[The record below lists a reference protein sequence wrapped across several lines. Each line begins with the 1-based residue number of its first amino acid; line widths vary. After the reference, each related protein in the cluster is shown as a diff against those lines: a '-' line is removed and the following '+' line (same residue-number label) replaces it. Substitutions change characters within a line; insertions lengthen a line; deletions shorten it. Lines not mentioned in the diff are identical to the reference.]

1 MADWIWL
8 NSEHYPALQTT
19 RCTTFAAP
27 KDAPYA
33 MAEFRKEIM
42 LRERPVRVT
51 LTVSGDTKYWLWAE
65 ERFLGMGP
73 VCAGGDYGNTQP
85 MPHHYAARYALRPET
100 EKIALFARVQLSPA
114 VMIDYSCGHG
124 GFYLEG
130 RAEYADGTTEEFCTD
145 ESWQARLNPQYISAR
160 AFDYTRAPDD
170 WMNAARVPSVWT
182 LRVSP
187 LPHLDEE
194 RLSPVKGGDRLSAAA
209 GKTVEITVLFDR
221 IYAGY
226 IAFDLKAQGRCEITV
241 TPFELEGQEEK
252 GDIIIADGNLSH
264 RGSRMYSVGG
274 CHIRLVNH
282 SGAPAEIERFAL
294 ISTHYPV
301 RSEGAFRCSD
311 RALERVY
318 DVCRHTLKICRQS
331 LHLDSPRHQETL
343 GCTGD
348 YYIESLMTY
357 FTFGDPRLIRED
369 VIRTADWLNSAD
381 GFMFHTTYSLIWAEM
396 LRELFMFT
404 GDKALLFETRPALDR
419 LLSRF
424 ADYVGESGLI
434 ETPPSW
440 MFVDWITVDDLSM
453 HHPPKAL
460 GQTVLTALYH
470 RALNTAADIERRMGD
485 ECAAR
490 DCEARAEKVKSAFN
504 ALLYDKARGLYFDG
518 LNTPQMPCTR
528 PLPPNMTDVS
538 AFMPQNVGKRYYS
551 KQANT
556 MAVLCG
562 LCAGEKAQSIM
573 RRVMED
579 ETLIDFQPY
588 FAHYVLDALWKTGLF
603 NPCGMK
609 LIDRWKPMIDSCDKG
624 LQEGWIKPGGSYS
637 FDHSHAWGGTPA
649 YQLPCRLMGFE
660 MLEPGFRK
668 IALHP
673 DAMGLDW
680 AEIVMPTPFGP
691 LTVALRDGGAEVEAP
706 DEIEIEMR

>member
-8 NSEHYPALQTT
+8 NPERYPAYQET
-19 RCTTFAAP
+19 RCTIFAEP
-27 KDAPYA
+27 KNAPYA
-33 MAEFRKEIM
+33 MAEFRKEIV

-51 LTVSGDTKYWLWAE
+51 LTVSGDTKYWLWADK
-65 ERFLGMGP
+65 RFLGMGP

-85 MPHHYAARYALRPET
+85 MPFTYATHYELHPET
-100 EKIALFARVQLSPA
+100 EKIALNARVQLSPT
-114 VMIDYSCGHG
+114 VMTDYSCGHG

-130 RAEYADGTTEEFCTD
+130 HAEYADGTKQDFGTD
-145 ESWQARLNPQYISAR
+145 GSWQARLDARCLSAHE
-160 AFDYTRAPDD
+160 FDYTRIPDA
-170 WMNAARVPSVWT
+170 WMNAACVPSVWT
-182 LRVSP
+182 IRMSP

-194 RLSPVKGGDRLSAAA
+194 RLSPIKGGDSLRAAA
-209 GKTVEITVLFDR
+209 GKTAETVMLFDR

-226 IAFDLKAQGRCEITV
+226 MAFDLKAQGRCEITV
-241 TPFELEGQEEK
+241 IPFELEGQEDK
-252 GDIIIADGNLSH
+252 GDFIIADGVLSH
-264 RGSRMYSVGG
+264 RGNRMYSVGG
-274 CHIRLVNH
+274 CRIRLFNK
-282 SGAPAEIERFAL
+282 SSAPAEIEHFSL

-301 RSEGAFRCSD
+301 RSEGSFRCSD
-311 RALERVY
+311 KSLEQVY
-318 DVCRHTLKICRQS
+318 DVCRHTLMICRQS

-369 VIRTADWLNSAD
+369 VIRTADWLVMAD
-381 GFMFHTTYSLIWAEM
+381 GFMFHTTYSLIWLEM
-396 LRELFMFT
+396 LYDLFMFT
-404 GDKALLFETRPALDR
+404 GDEALLRETRPAMEK
-419 LLSRF
+419 LLNRF
-424 ADYVGESGLI
+424 ADYVGENGLI

-440 MFVDWITVDDLSM
+440 MFVDWIMVDGLSM

-470 RALNTAADIERRMGD
+470 RALHTAADLYRRLGD
-485 ECAAR
+485 EGVASM
-490 DCEARAEKVKSAFN
+490 CETRAETVKSAFN
-504 ALLYDKARGLYFDG
+504 ALLYDEARGLYCDG
-518 LNTPQMPCTR
+518 LNTPQASCTR
-528 PLPPNMTDVS
+528 PLPPDMTDVS
-538 AFMPQNVGKRYYS
+538 AFMPENVSKRYYS

-562 LCAGEKAQSIM
+562 LCGGDCAKSIM

-579 ETLIDFQPY
+579 DSLIDFQPY
-588 FAHYVLDALWKTGLF
+588 FAHYVLDALWKTDLF
-603 NPCGMK
+603 NPYGMK
-609 LIDRWKPMIDSCDKG
+609 LMDRWKPMVASCSKG
-624 LQEGWIKPGGSYS
+624 LQEGWIKPGDHYS

-649 YQLPCRLMGFE
+649 YQLPCRIMGFE

-691 LTVALRDGGAEVEAP
+691 LSCMLHDGGAEVHVP
-706 DEIEIEMR
+706 HEITVEMR